1 VLAGLVGVV
10 VVSTGATRY
19 ASHSGKGSLAAPATA
34 PSGRSTDSTLCLS
47 EGRLLVDATW
57 MKLDGSSGIAH
68 AVALT
73 ADSGYFWFL
82 EPGNVELAVKTLNG
96 CSVNGFGA
104 G

>member
-1 VLAGLVGVV
+1 
-10 VVSTGATRY
+10 
-19 ASHSGKGSLAAPATA
+19 
-34 PSGRSTDSTLCLS
+34 LS

>member
-1 VLAGLVGVV
+1 
-10 VVSTGATRY
+10 
-19 ASHSGKGSLAAPATA
+19 
-34 PSGRSTDSTLCLS
+34 
-47 EGRLLVDATW
+47 